1 MLNITMEVYT
11 IEKYIS
17 NGRKME
23 IILCIWSKFKHTFEV
38 RKKRSYQSKGQET
51 DFLARGAKKMVPLHI
66 LNLTQKQDLVTEER
80 NFKDE

>member
-23 IILCIWSKFKHTFEV
+23 IILYMWSKFKHTFEV
-38 RKKRSYQSKGQET
+38 RKKRSY
-51 DFLARGAKKMVPLHI
+51 
-66 LNLTQKQDLVTEER
+66 
-80 NFKDE
+80 

>member
-23 IILCIWSKFKHTFEV
+23 IILYIWNKFKHTFEI
-38 RKKRSYQSKGQET
+38 RKKRNYQSKGQET
-51 DFLARGAKKMVPLHI
+51 NFLARGAMKMLPLHI
-66 LNLTQKQDLVTEER
+66 LNLTQDLEIKEK